1 MPRYVTVCDNAYV
14 TCRMKV
20 SAMMQ
25 TPQSVAAGSKPA
37 FTPQAPP
44 SASPLPVG
52 TKSGVQP
59 IAALNPYDTNVSSL
73 SNSAA

>member
-1 MPRYVTVCDNAYV
+1 
-14 TCRMKV
+14 
-20 SAMMQ
+20 
-25 TPQSVAAGSKPA
+25 
-37 FTPQAPP
+37 
-44 SASPLPVG
+44 VG